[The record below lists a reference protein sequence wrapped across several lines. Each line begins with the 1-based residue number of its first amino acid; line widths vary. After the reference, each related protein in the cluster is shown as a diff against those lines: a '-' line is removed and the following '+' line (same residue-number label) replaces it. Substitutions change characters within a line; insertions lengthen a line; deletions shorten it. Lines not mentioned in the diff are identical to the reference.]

1 VCNALTSR
9 LVLSILSTCP
19 NHFPGIRG
27 LDVVVT
33 GVVNAVATS
42 NTFVILGIAYHIV
55 KVFQVQIL
63 YMERLKDSLFESR
76 KAANL
81 KFPWPV
87 NSWKIVLKYM

>member
-1 VCNALTSR
+1 MCNALTSR

-42 NTFVILGIAYHIV
+42 NTFVILGIAYRIV

-63 YMERLKDSLFESR
+63 YMVRLKDSLFESR